1 MSSISPQVGPY
12 AALPAEQPAAAQ
24 NLPPLQPIAAAPS
37 AFAEPAP
44 AALAQPGTPR
54 MADARGAAAW
64 PAQQPAS
71 EAVGPRYDAAVGSRY
86 AGGSAIDQPFTTP
99 PAAGAAPAAMPSSL
113 EPLPGGP
120 TAAVPG
126 SAPPAA
132 ALPPAYPPAAAPIAP
147 LGTGMPPVG
156 PATSPSPR
164 RPDPAYRPG
173 GTSSYRP
180 NRAILT
186 ADSPA
191 PEEGDVVP
199 ASFEMPASPAP

>member
-44 AALAQPGTPR
+44 AAMAQPGTPR